1 MSVRLGEV
9 LVARGLLSEAQRA
22 RILEAQETSGRPFGV
37 LAEQMFNVSPRDVEQ
52 AWAEQFALEAER
64 VDPAATTPF
73 PEALA
78 SIERRQAWQFRVLPM
93 RFERGELLIATD
105 VVSLPRAMRFAG
117 WRVAAPCRFLIA
129 EPDALS
135 AALQAFYPMP
145 GFKPSELAALLKQAA
160 N

>member
-22 RILEAQETSGRPFGV
+22 HILEAQKSSGRPFGV
-37 LAEQMFNVSPRDVEQ
+37 LAEQIFGVSPRDVEQ
-52 AWAEQFALEAER
+52 AWAEQFAHEAER
-64 VDPAATTPF
+64 VDPTAAAPA

-78 SIERRQAWQFRVLPM
+78 IIERRQAWQFRVLPM
-93 RFERGELLIATD
+93 RVERGELLLATD
-105 VVSLPRAMRFAG
+105 AVSLPRAMRFAG
-117 WRVAAPCRFLIA
+117 WRVAAPCRFVIA

-145 GFKPSELAALLKQAA
+145 AFKPAELQALLKQSS